1 MNILICL
8 NSGKHISYVSSL
20 FQILSENHKLF
31 INCYKDKK
39 DKDYL
44 QYIKNFNIKEIE
56 FIIDTSFLSKFM
68 RNYDEVLSLCKF
80 LQHDDVYYSKRF
92 SQFGSSIQKKI
103 LSKKILKKILTFCF
117 KLKFL
122 EFLRIIFLIFLNY
135 NNDIINQFKNNQ
147 INHCIVTP
155 GNHKD
160 SVEIEY
166 IRIAKKLNLK
176 SSAIVRSWD
185 VLTTKSIFRYKPDTF
200 FCWNNFHEESLKKY
214 HSIESNIKKSGSLF
228 FEKWFDKRNLMKERN
243 IDKNRIIYF
252 GSSEKIVKHL
262 DADIVIRFNNF
273 LQKFNKKTGK
283 NFDIVFRPHPANNLP
298 IKKIISAGIKVDPE
312 QANNLIVN
320 DEDQITFVNNLKK
333 CLFTIGV
340 NTSAMIDSIILDI
353 PTVALVVKNEKII
366 QFQSAH
372 FRHIVDEGIV
382 YQYQL
387 LEENLESL
395 FSKVKTDTLHYQRKN
410 YVRNNIFIDDS
421 KPSQLIANV
430 LNEN

>member
-1 MNILICL
+1 
-8 NSGKHISYVSSL
+8 
-20 FQILSENHKLF
+20 
-31 INCYKDKK
+31 
-39 DKDYL
+39 
-44 QYIKNFNIKEIE
+44 
-56 FIIDTSFLSKFM
+56 
-68 RNYDEVLSLCKF
+68 
-80 LQHDDVYYSKRF
+80 
-92 SQFGSSIQKKI
+92 
-103 LSKKILKKILTFCF
+103 
-117 KLKFL
+117 
-122 EFLRIIFLIFLNY
+122 
-135 NNDIINQFKNNQ
+135 
-147 INHCIVTP
+147 
-155 GNHKD
+155 
-160 SVEIEY
+160 
-166 IRIAKKLNLK
+166 
-176 SSAIVRSWD
+176 
-185 VLTTKSIFRYKPDTF
+185 
-200 FCWNNFHEESLKKY
+200 
-214 HSIESNIKKSGSLF
+214 
-228 FEKWFDKRNLMKERN
+228 MKERN

-320 DEDQITFVNNLKK
+320 NEDQITFVNNLKK